1 MLIKIEGI
9 EPQFKVYK
17 MSENVEGKIYIGK
30 TKCPLKE
37 RMKGHRYGK
46 MPCDKHFSNV
56 GWNNVTVEIIDT
68 ANSDAELLVREN
80 KKISEYYGNNKV
92 NLLNKNNIFFFGI
105 KKIDLNCDENYLH
118 RIEIFDHWFFC
129 QRKFDYVCGDSIF
142 KFIKKINTL

>member
-46 MPCDKHFSNV
+46 MPCDQHFSNI

-105 KKIDLNCDENYLH
+105 KKN
-118 RIEIFDHWFFC
+118 
-129 QRKFDYVCGDSIF
+129 
-142 KFIKKINTL
+142 